1 MTKTI
6 RAAPIAAG
14 IWQLTDVLD
23 DRCYLVVG
31 EKRALLVDAMAGY
44 GDLRAAVAEICDLP
58 LTVALTHNH
67 YDHSGGTYWFDEA
80 LVSEADLPLV
90 AGEEALANQAYETLV
105 ANGTFERD
113 VPWALAQGAAPSLS
127 VVREGD
133 VFDLGGLTVEAVAL
147 PGHTAGSM
155 GYLVRERRILLS
167 GDAVT
172 PIMCIFFE
180 ESLPVEEYRRTLA
193 KMSELPFDEFWTGHH
208 GVGLAREELL
218 GSFDACAAFSEGDRG
233 HAWQHTLLPQFEGT
247 LHFFSGTDVDSTD
260 FRAIITR
267 GLPIRLNRRRR
278 RY

>member
-6 RAAPIAAG
+6 RSASIADG
-14 IWQLTDVLD
+14 IWQLSDVLD

-31 EKRALLVDAMAGY
+31 ERRALLVDAMAGY
-44 GDLRAAVAEICDLP
+44 GDLRPVVAKICDLP
-58 LTVALTHNH
+58 LTVVLTHNH

-80 LVSEADLPLV
+80 LVSEPDLPLI
-90 AGEEALANQAYETLV
+90 AGERALAEQAYETLV
-105 ANGTFERD
+105 ADGTFARD
-113 VPWALAQGAAPSLS
+113 VPWSFSQGSAPSLS
-127 VVREGD
+127 VVRDGD
-133 VFDLGGLTVEAVAL
+133 VFDLGGLTVEAVSL

-180 ESLPVEEYRRTLA
+180 ESLPVETYRKTLA

-208 GVGLAREELL
+208 GVGLAREELM

-233 HAWQHTLLPQFEGT
+233 HAWQHTILPQFEGT
-247 LHFFSGTDVDSTD
+247 LHFFSGTDAESTD

-267 GLPIRLNRRRR
+267 GLPPRRKRKR
-278 RY
+278 V